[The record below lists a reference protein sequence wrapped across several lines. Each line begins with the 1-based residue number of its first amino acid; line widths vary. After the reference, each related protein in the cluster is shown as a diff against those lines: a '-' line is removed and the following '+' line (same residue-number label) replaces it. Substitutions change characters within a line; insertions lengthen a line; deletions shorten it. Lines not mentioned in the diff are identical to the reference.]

1 MQNSLAKDA
10 LKQFRIIFGTVRQ
23 HFREIEASCG
33 ISGSQLWLLHE
44 IATHPDLGVSRLAE
58 NLAIHQSTCSLLVEK
73 LVKKQLVEKQRLMQ
87 DQRKVGLL
95 VTEAGRAVLAKAP
108 QPVDG
113 ILPQVLATL
122 DTEALTRLND
132 SLNIVI
138 NKLDSQSNTLADQP
152 MGDM

>member
-44 IATHPDLGVSRLAE
+44 IASHPELGVSRLAE

-73 LVKKQLVEKQRLMQ
+73 LVKKDLVQKQRLSQ

-95 VTEAGRAVLAKAP
+95 VTDIGHALLAKAP
-108 QPVDG
+108 KPVDG

-122 DTEALTRLND
+122 DTDALENLNA
-132 SLNIVI
+132 SLKIVI
-138 NKLDSQSNTLADQP
+138 GKLDTQSNAMGNHPLAE
-152 MGDM
+152 M

>member
-44 IATHPDLGVSRLAE
+44 ISTHPDLGVSRLAE

-73 LVKKQLVEKQRLMQ
+73 LVKKQLVEKQRLAE
-87 DQRKVGLL
+87 DQRKVGLI
-95 VTEAGRAVLAKAP
+95 VTPAGQAVLANAP

-113 ILPQVLATL
+113 ILPQVLASL
-122 DTEALTRLND
+122 DTEALR
-132 SLNIVI
+132 SLNASLKMVI
-138 NKLDSQSNTLADQP
+138 SKLDTQSNTLANHPLADL
-152 MGDM
+152 

>member
-23 HFREIEASCG
+23 HFREIESSCG

-44 IATHPDLGVSRLAE
+44 ISTHPDLGVSRLAE

-73 LVKKQLVEKQRLMQ
+73 LVKKQLVEKQRLAE
-87 DQRKVGLL
+87 DQRKVGLI
-95 VTEAGRAVLAKAP
+95 VTPAGQAVLARAP

-113 ILPQVLATL
+113 ILPQVLASL
-122 DTEALTRLND
+122 DIPALENLN
-132 SLNIVI
+132 SALSMVI
-138 NKLDSQSNTLADQP
+138 NKLDKQSNTLADQP
-152 MGDM
+152 MADL

>member
-44 IATHPDLGVSRLAE
+44 IYTHPDLGVSRLAD

-73 LVKKQLVEKQRLMQ
+73 LVKKQLVKKQRLAE
-87 DQRKVGLL
+87 DQRKVCLI
-95 VTEAGRAVLAKAP
+95 VTPAGQAVLANAP
-108 QPVDG
+108 QPLDG

-122 DTEALTRLND
+122 DTEALQ
-132 SLNIVI
+132 SLNASLKMVI
-138 NKLDSQSNTLADQP
+138 SKLDTQSNTLANHP
-152 MGDM
+152 LAEM

>member
-44 IATHPDLGVSRLAE
+44 ISTHPDLGVSRLAE

-73 LVKKQLVEKQRLMQ
+73 LVKKQLVEKQRLAE
-87 DQRKVGLL
+87 DQRKVGLI
-95 VTEAGRAVLAKAP
+95 VTPAGQAVLAKAP

-122 DTEALTRLND
+122 DTEALQ
-132 SLNIVI
+132 SLNASLRMVI
-138 NKLDSQSNTLADQP
+138 SKLGSRSSSLANHP
-152 MGDM
+152 MADL

>member
-1 MQNSLAKDA
+1 MQNSLAKEA

-44 IATHPDLGVSRLAE
+44 IATHPELGVSRLAE

-73 LVKKQLVEKQRLMQ
+73 LVKKNLVEKQRLSE
-87 DQRKVGLL
+87 DQRKVGLI
-95 VTEAGRAVLAKAP
+95 VTAEGYSVLAKAP
-108 QPVDG
+108 KPVDG

-122 DTEALTRLND
+122 DLDTLQNLNL
-132 SLNIVI
+132 SLNLVI
-138 NKLDSQSNTLADQP
+138 GKLDAQSNTLGAQHLADL
-152 MGDM
+152 

>member
-1 MQNSLAKDA
+1 MQNTLAKDA

-122 DTEALTRLND
+122 DTEALNRLND
-132 SLNIVI
+132 SLKIVI